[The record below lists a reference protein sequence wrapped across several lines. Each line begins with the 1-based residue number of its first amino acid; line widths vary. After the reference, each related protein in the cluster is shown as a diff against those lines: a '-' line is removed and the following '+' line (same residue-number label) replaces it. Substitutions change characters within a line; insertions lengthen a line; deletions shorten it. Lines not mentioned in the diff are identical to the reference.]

1 MLPRHN
7 LVTSVLQKCTAFW
20 YSPNNKIKEQFIM
33 FTGTQKGRIV
43 VSVALVAMSCV
54 GCSTMTSQYPS
65 YWTDINGK
73 YVKDG
78 MGHCVR
84 TIAWTEASANADC
97 DASLMKKAAPA
108 PAPAPVTE
116 AAPAPAPAVAPVAV
130 APRKPSIV
138 EKAFRLEGANFA
150 TGSSK
155 LLKAADSKLNEVVD
169 AAREYPDVQLDVTG
183 YTDNV
188 GNAQQNLKLS
198 RERANAVKAY
208 LVKNGVASGRI
219 NTKGA
224 GADSPI
230 ADNATAEGR
239 AKNRRVEVR
248 YTIREE
254 QKN

>member
-1 MLPRHN
+1 
-7 LVTSVLQKCTAFW
+7 
-20 YSPNNKIKEQFIM
+20 M
-33 FTGTQKGRIV
+33 FTCTQTGRIV
-43 VSVALVAMSCV
+43 GSIALVTISCV

-65 YWTDINGK
+65 YWTDTNGK
-73 YVKDG
+73 YIRDG
-78 MGHCVR
+78 MGQCVR
-84 TIAWTEASANADC
+84 TIAWTEASANAEC
-97 DASLMKKAAPA
+97 DANLMKKVAPAPVSAPAPAPVAAPA
-108 PAPAPVTE
+108 PAPV
-116 AAPAPAPAVAPVAV
+116 VAPVVV
-130 APRKPSIV
+130 APRKPSII
-138 EKAFRLEGANFA
+138 EKAVRLEGANFA

-188 GNAQQNLKLS
+188 GDAQKNLKLS
-198 RERANAVKAY
+198 QERANAVKAY
-208 LVKNGVASGRI
+208 LVKNGVASERI
-219 NTKGA
+219 NTKGV

-248 YTIREE
+248 YTIKEE

>member
-1 MLPRHN
+1 
-7 LVTSVLQKCTAFW
+7 
-20 YSPNNKIKEQFIM
+20 M

-43 VSVALVAMSCV
+43 GSIALVTISCV
-54 GCSTMTSQYPS
+54 GCSSMTSQYPS
-65 YWTDINGK
+65 YWTDTNGK
-73 YVKDG
+73 YVRDG
-78 MGHCVR
+78 MGQCVR

-97 DASLMKKAAPA
+97 DANLMKKVAPA
-108 PAPAPVTE
+108 PAAPVPAAAPTPAPV
-116 AAPAPAPAVAPVAV
+116 VAPVVV

-138 EKAFRLEGANFA
+138 EKAVRLEGANFA

-169 AAREYPDVQLDVTG
+169 ATREYPDVQLDVTG

-188 GNAQQNLKLS
+188 GNAQNNLKLS
-198 RERANAVKAY
+198 QERANAVKAY

-219 NTKGA
+219 NTKGL

-230 ADNATAEGR
+230 ADNATTEGR

-248 YTIREE
+248 YSIKEE

>member
-1 MLPRHN
+1 
-7 LVTSVLQKCTAFW
+7 
-20 YSPNNKIKEQFIM
+20 M
-33 FTGTQKGRIV
+33 FTAMRKGRMV
-43 VSVALVAMSCV
+43 VSVALVTMSCV

-65 YWTDINGK
+65 YWTDSSGK
-73 YVKDG
+73 YVRDG
-78 MGHCVR
+78 VGHCVR

-97 DASLMKKAAPA
+97 DANLMKKVA
-108 PAPAPVTE
+108 PAPAPV
-116 AAPAPAPAVAPVAV
+116 PAPVPAPDATPTPAPVVAPAVV
-130 APRKPSIV
+130 APRKPSII
-138 EKAFRLEGANFA
+138 EKAVRLEGANFA

-188 GNAQQNLKLS
+188 GNAQKNVKLS
-198 RERANAVKAY
+198 QERANAVKAY
-208 LVKNGVASGRI
+208 LVKNGVASERI

-239 AKNRRVEVR
+239 SKNRRVEVR
-248 YTIREE
+248 YTIKEE
-254 QKN
+254 QTN

>member
-1 MLPRHN
+1 
-7 LVTSVLQKCTAFW
+7 
-20 YSPNNKIKEQFIM
+20 M

-43 VSVALVAMSCV
+43 GSIALVTISCV
-54 GCSTMTSQYPS
+54 GCSSMTSQYPS
-65 YWTDINGK
+65 YWTDTNGK
-73 YVKDG
+73 YIRDG
-78 MGHCVR
+78 MGQCVR

-97 DASLMKKAAPA
+97 DANLMKKVAPA
-108 PAPAPVTE
+108 PSPVPAAAPTPAPV
-116 AAPAPAPAVAPVAV
+116 VAPVVV
-130 APRKPSIV
+130 APRKPSII
-138 EKAFRLEGANFA
+138 EKAVRLEGANFA

-155 LLKAADSKLNEVVD
+155 LLKAADSKLNEVVN

-188 GNAQQNLKLS
+188 GNAQNNLKLS
-198 RERANAVKAY
+198 QERANAVKAY

-219 NTKGA
+219 NTKGV

-248 YTIREE
+248 YSIKEE